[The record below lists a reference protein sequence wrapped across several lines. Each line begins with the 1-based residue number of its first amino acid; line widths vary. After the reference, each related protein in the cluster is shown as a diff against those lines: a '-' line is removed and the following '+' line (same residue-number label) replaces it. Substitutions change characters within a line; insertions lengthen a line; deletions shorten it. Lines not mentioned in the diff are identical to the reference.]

1 MLGAGRMFAGH
12 VSVVDAGLEYL
23 NDSER
28 SIFEGI
34 ENDEQREAYIRS
46 RFKVKSLLRRKVES
60 KVRCFFQSLR

>member
-1 MLGAGRMFAGH
+1 MMLGAGRMFAGH
-12 VSVVDAGLEYL
+12 VSGVDAGLEYL

-60 KVRCFFQSLR
+60 KVRVFF